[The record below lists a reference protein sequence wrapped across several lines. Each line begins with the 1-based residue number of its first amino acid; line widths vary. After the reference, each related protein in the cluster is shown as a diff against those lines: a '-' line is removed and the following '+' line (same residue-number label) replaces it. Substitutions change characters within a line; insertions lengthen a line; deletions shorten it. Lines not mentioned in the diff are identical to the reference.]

1 MMSRSFNS
9 GSRPKLACEIAADR
23 VLAGRLSENGHTVE
37 VCATEELASGSVVPD
52 LLEANLRQKEAV
64 YQAVRE
70 ALESVGGRSRDV
82 VAVLPDA
89 AVRVVLLD
97 FDTLPDNRD
106 EAESVVRFRLK
117 KSLPFDTDKAKVSYH
132 AQPSR
137 TGVRVI
143 AAVALSSV
151 VEDYEA
157 VFREAGYNPGV
168 VMPSML
174 AALGAADAGRPTLV
188 IKVDARTTSIAILDQ
203 QQLLLFRTLE
213 NTRGTN
219 ITGEQLA
226 EEVYPSVVFF
236 QDTYHLNIGQI
247 FERDRERTNAERLL
261 NLPENRSIRDRS
273 QFVNE
278 LFQRKSFSWTRV
290 FEDLERVM
298 PPRLHVVSI
307 RPALAPENQL
317 EIKLVVAGD
326 SSDRALQ
333 LVRRMESSQRFQQ
346 TLIEQW
352 RNQQSQGPGDA
363 VQFDITALYVP
374 EPGTKA
380 ETKRSTP

>member
-157 VFREAGYNPGV
+157 VFREAGYNPGI

-213 NTRGTN
+213 NTRGAA

-236 QDTYHLNIGQI
+236 QDTYHLNIEQI
-247 FERDRERTNAERLL
+247 YVSGLSEPGVAAPALRAQTGAD
-261 NLPENRSIRDRS
+261 
-273 QFVNE
+273 VNE
-278 LFQRKSFSWTRV
+278 LVGSSRIGG
-290 FEDLERVM
+290 
-298 PPRLHVVSI
+298 SI
-307 RPALAPENQL
+307 
-317 EIKLVVAGD
+317 G
-326 SSDRALQ
+326 
-333 LVRRMESSQRFQQ
+333 
-346 TLIEQW
+346 
-352 RNQQSQGPGDA
+352 
-363 VQFDITALYVP
+363 
-374 EPGTKA
+374 
-380 ETKRSTP
+380 STPVWRMAGVVGALVS